1 MTEPRWLS
9 AVDQRAWRSY
19 LSGSQLLS
27 AQLDKELREKHGIGL
42 PEYEILVRLSEHED
56 RTMRMALLA
65 TDTTMSRSRLTHS
78 VARMEKRGLLERS
91 AIAEDGR
98 GVNCVM
104 TEAGWQ
110 LLRTVAPDHV
120 AGVRDPLLPPLQ
132 PQQTPTPARTSARP
146 PDHLREL
153 RGSRR
158 APPRFRDHDP
168 AKNQRSPHDDS
179 TDARTPHRSV
189 RRTLRPRRGRH
200 PRRSQL
206 PGPRVQGRRR
216 HPPIHHRGDRRLAA
230 CRRRHRLHRP
240 HRLLGRDAPGPLP
253 ARGAR

>member
-1 MTEPRWLS
+1 MTEPHWLS

-120 AGVRDPLLPPLQ
+120 AGVRDHLVDLLEPEEMATLGRIF
-132 PQQTPTPARTSARP
+132 ARVH
-146 PDHLREL
+146 DHLREL
-153 RGSRR
+153 DGS
-158 APPRFRDHDP
+158 
-168 AKNQRSPHDDS
+168 
-179 TDARTPHRSV
+179 
-189 RRTLRPRRGRH
+189 
-200 PRRSQL
+200 
-206 PGPRVQGRRR
+206 
-216 HPPIHHRGDRRLAA
+216 
-230 CRRRHRLHRP
+230 
-240 HRLLGRDAPGPLP
+240 
-253 ARGAR
+253 